1 MPPSFDLLLAT
12 AYAPPVS
19 FFSRLYSYQGKRI
32 GLEAHEHYLKQSYR
46 NRCRILSPN
55 GIQSLTIPVEL
66 SAGGKTPIRDV
77 RISAHSDWRHL
88 HLQALRT
95 AYGATPF
102 FQYYIDELLPFYERK
117 YAFLWDFNGDL
128 LTWLLQQLDLE
139 VELLPTEEFLP
150 PSSSSEIE
158 DLRYIIQPRRAGKV
172 PGFMPQPYY
181 QGYAD
186 RYGFT
191 PELSIFD
198 LLFEQGPEALLTLR
212 DSTTSSLPLIH
223 D

>member
-1 MPPSFDLLLAT
+1 MESLPTLLLAT

-19 FFSRLYSYQGKRI
+19 YFVKLYEHVAGTI
-32 GLEAHEHYLKQSYR
+32 ALEGCEHYIKQSYR

-66 SAGGKTPIRDV
+66 PAGGKTLIRDV

-117 YAFLWDFNGDL
+117 YVFLWDFNGDL

-150 PSSSSEIE
+150 PSSSLEIE

-172 PGFMPQPYY
+172 PGFMPQSYY
-181 QGYAD
+181 QGYAN
-186 RYGFT
+186 RYDFT

-198 LLFEQGPEALLTLR
+198 LLFEQGP
-212 DSTTSSLPLIH
+212 
-223 D
+223 